1 MHMKLTF
8 RLRRDSKPSKHDP
21 AVNQGAK
28 ATEHNGM
35 WRGRYRQNLL
45 CQADAS
51 KVQSQAG

>member
-8 RLRRDSKPSKHDP
+8 RLRRDSKHSKHDP

-35 WRGRYRQNLL
+35 WRGRYRENLL
-45 CQADAS
+45 CQANAS
-51 KVQSQAG
+51 EVQSQAG